1 MNILFGGIFFLSTLV
16 LLFTF
21 PSVLLPTLLD
31 GATFS
36 ATVCVSLLASY
47 AVWLGIMQLWKDSG
61 VTRGVSKLLRPI
73 AKKLFRT
80 DDKETLD
87 SACMNLSVN
96 LLGISGVATAYGI
109 QTAKLLNE
117 QEEAEYSSAV
127 FFVLNATS
135 IQLIPTSIIT
145 MRTSLHSLAPADI
158 LLPTLIT
165 TAFSTLLGLLLC
177 KVFIKPKH
185 AKTAKKRTPATPY
198 LTKSKGAG
206 I

>member
-1 MNILFGGIFFLSTLV
+1 MLFGGIFFLSTLV
-16 LLFTF
+16 LLFTS
-21 PSVLLPTLLD
+21 PDSLLPTLLD

-47 AVWLGIMQLWKDSG
+47 AVWLGIMQVWKDSG
-61 VTRGVSKLLRPI
+61 ITRGVSKLLRPI
-73 AKKLFRT
+73 ARKLFRT

-109 QTAKLLNE
+109 KTAQLLNE
-117 QEEAEYSSAV
+117 QADAEYPSAV
-127 FFVLNATS
+127 FFILNATS

-165 TAFSTLLGLLLC
+165 TVFSTVLGLLLC
-177 KVFIKPKH
+177 KIFIKPKH
-185 AKTAKKRTPATPY
+185 AKTEKRRVSATPY
-198 LTKSKGAG
+198 LQKRKGAG